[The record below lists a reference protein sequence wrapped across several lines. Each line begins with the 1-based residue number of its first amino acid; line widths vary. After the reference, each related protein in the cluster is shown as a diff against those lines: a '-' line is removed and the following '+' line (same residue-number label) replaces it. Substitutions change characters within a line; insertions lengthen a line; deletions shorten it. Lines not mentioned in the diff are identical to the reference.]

1 MSSCLFS
8 ELRLQECFSAAQ
20 TRKPP
25 WPQSLLPHFSLL
37 HHHHHCWILC
47 LCGVT
52 KKWKEPQLRR
62 PPPPPPSGS
71 LLGSVVLPQEWFLI
85 RCLFLVSREMAVVKA
100 LPLLCQWLSGRPCCC
115 QSAHV
120 KVRFLFECVCECV
133 CVVCLCQLHWKCHPW
148 QTECLH
154 DVHTVGSVREECFT
168 RRNQN
173 CWSTVFV
180 HDASTAVDTDR
191 KPTVSPH
198 ENDHIQHFT
207 HTHTH

>member
-25 WPQSLLPHFSLL
+25 GWRSLLPHFSLL
-37 HHHHHCWILC
+37 HHHHCWILC
-47 LCGVT
+47 LCGVN
-52 KKWKEPQLRR
+52 KKWEEPQLRR
-62 PPPPPPSGS
+62 PPAPPPSGVFVRKCCVTTGVVS
-71 LLGSVVLPQEWFLI
+71 DHVFVSCKQRDGSGESP
-85 RCLFLVSREMAVVKA
+85 S
-100 LPLLCQWLSGRPCCC
+100 PCCVSDC
-115 QSAHV
+115 QGGRAAASLPTS
-120 KVRFLFECVCECV
+120 KLGFSLSVCECV